1 MIRLI
6 AIDIDG
12 TLLDSHGH
20 LPARNREAIEQ
31 VVARGVHVVLVTGRS
46 FPFAVPVARQLPA
59 PVSLIVSNGALERS
73 QDGTTLSSRL
83 LPASEAVRILSATPD
98 YRHCAALIFDRE
110 ASGQIV
116 ADTMDWEVPN
126 RKHYWLRNQHLI
138 AQASPLE
145 QALTEDPVEVMFNG
159 GVGEM
164 RDLAAHLTGLG
175 DGFAVSVTE
184 YEDRDFTLLD
194 VTHPRATK
202 GQALA
207 WRAGELG
214 LDRAEVMAIGDN
226 LNDAEMLAFAGCPV
240 LMANAAPSLRRPG
253 WAVTTS
259 QDDAGVADAL
269 HRFVLHA

>member
-12 TLLDSHGH
+12 TLLDSRGH
-20 LPARNREAIEQ
+20 LPDRNRAAIEQ

-46 FPFAVPVARQLPA
+46 FPFAVPVARQLPE

-83 LPASEAVRILSATPD
+83 LPASEAARILSATPD
-98 YRHCAALIFDRE
+98 YRHCAALIFDRD
-110 ASGQIV
+110 ASEQIV

-126 RKHYWLRNQHLI
+126 RKPYWLRNQHLI

-145 QALTEDPVEVMFNG
+145 HALTEDPVEVMFNG
-159 GVGEM
+159 SVGEM
-164 RDLAAHLTGLG
+164 RVLAAHLAGLG
-175 DGFAVSVTE
+175 DGFAVSATE
-184 YEDRDFTLLD
+184 YEDRDFSLLD

-214 LDRAEVMAIGDN
+214 LAPAEVMAIGDN

-240 LMANAAPSLRRPG
+240 LMANAAASLRRPG
-253 WAVTTS
+253 WALTAS
-259 QDDAGVADAL
+259 QDDAGVAEAL
-269 HRFVLHA
+269 HRFVLQA